1 MLKTKH
7 GCNIARRTTVAIT
20 ITALML
26 TAESATS
33 RQIDNGIFVNPLFSM
48 QVCAMDLDDAIP
60 NNDTVV
66 ETSSDN
72 TYISISDEIN
82 AKISTSVELSE
93 AAKEKAN
100 TEIAT
105 DIALEN
111 VTAESAIQ
119 NIEVEE
125 AYVKPPEVIDK
136 TVTKNTAGE
145 HNPIKIDN
153 SVGEGY
159 YVDINGYNIYV
170 NPTLNPG
177 WDSSN
182 HITPRGGV
190 YQGPSGKETYYNLP
204 MGGVVKIMRNLG
216 YDEVNWPYWERE
228 DGCKMFGDYIMVAAD
243 LSIRPRG
250 SLVETSLG
258 TGIVCDT
265 GSFIYNNPTQLDIA
279 VTW

>member
-1 MLKTKH
+1 MSKTKH
-7 GCNIARRTTVAIT
+7 GCNIARRTTVVIMIT
-20 ITALML
+20 TLML
-26 TAESATS
+26 TIESTTS
-33 RQIDNGIFVNPLFSM
+33 KSIDNGFFVNSLSPM
-48 QVCAMDLDDAIP
+48 QVYAMDFDATVS
-60 NNDTVV
+60 NNDPFA
-66 ETSSDN
+66 ETASND

-82 AKISTSVELSE
+82 ATISTSVELSE

-100 TEIAT
+100 TEIVT

-111 VTAESAIQ
+111 IIVESAIQ
-119 NIEVEE
+119 NIKAEE
-125 AYVKPPEVIDK
+125 AYVEPPKVIDM
-136 TVTKNTAGE
+136 TITENTTGE

-182 HITPRGGV
+182 HITKIGGV

-204 MGGVVKIMRNLG
+204 MGGVVKIMRDLG

-243 LSIRPRG
+243 HSIRPRG